1 MKITSQIFQA
11 HLKCNT
17 KCWLRSEGHTGKQNS
32 YAEWDE
38 IQNDS
43 YRQKGIRRLLEG
55 LHQEKY
61 AFSPKAKDL
70 KQACWDL
77 AVDPLLECLYQEKR
91 PSQPNQ
97 KISSITKRTP
107 QGNLSRSQRSGIVL
121 ATNLLVVQRV
131 PPELRGKN
139 SQYVP
144 IRFIFRNK
152 LTIEDKLTLAF
163 DAIVLSRTLGHSAS
177 YGKIVHGNGNCISRV
192 KIPNLLG
199 KVRRRIENI
208 VTLLSS
214 SAPPDLALNRNCT
227 ECEFET
233 DCHKKAIEKD
243 ELTLLPGMGL
253 KERESC
259 HKKGVFTTTQLSYT
273 FRPRK
278 RPKRLRDK
286 PEKYHHS
293 LKALA
298 IREKRI
304 YVVGN
309 PLLKIEGTPAFL
321 DVEALPDRDFY
332 YLISARIRSKDSK
345 TQHSLWA
352 DSINE
357 EETIWREF
365 LKILASIDRPVL
377 VHYGSFE
384 TIFLKHMMD
393 RYGGPPAGS
402 DSAEALESTVNL
414 LSLIFG
420 QVYFPCYSNGLKEI
434 SRFLGF
440 EWSEPN
446 ASGIQTILWREEWQ
460 SSHDNSLKKKL
471 ITYNS
476 EDCEATCRVMDCLTN
491 LTTSNPN
498 MPGTSPIIVHAES
511 LPRTSHFHFRKIQFA
526 LPEFEE
532 INQASYWDYQRDRLL
547 VKSRDSSKKVPR
559 RITKQRKPKLQVSK
573 IINCPRPLRCPFCA
587 GKKIYRHQVY
597 TKIVFDIRFHRTGI
611 KRWIKKYLFGRYRCA
626 ACWAVF
632 RGSQKDWGKEKF
644 GVNLRTLSVY
654 LNIGLRLPQQRVS
667 LFLND
672 VLGFGF
678 YRAVTSV
685 LKASAATYYKPTSEK
700 LLEKMISG
708 RLIHADETKVN
719 LKGGIGYVWAFS
731 NMEEVVYLY
740 APTRE
745 GGWVVDLLREFK
757 GVFVSDFYS
766 AYDSLSCPKQRCL
779 IHLIRD
785 MNDDLLEEPFN
796 DEIRSLASAFA
807 AMVKP
812 MIETVD
818 RFGLKSRF
826 LRKHK
831 KDVGRFFKSLSRQTY
846 LTETAEKW
854 KARLLKNQMQLFT
867 FLNYDDIP
875 WNNNNAEH
883 AVKAFVMLRRD
894 LVGISTERGIRD
906 YLILLSVCETCR
918 IRGLS
923 FLEFLRSGEQDIDAF
938 TKNRL
943 GKSLPKS
950 MRDQR
955 TPLYVASFL
964 SDLEG
969 AKGHSRPS

>member
-1 MKITSQIFQA
+1 MKITSEIFQA
-11 HLKCNT
+11 QLRCDT
-17 KCWLRSEGHTGKQNS
+17 KCWLRSVGQTGKQNT

-43 YRQKGIRRLLEG
+43 YRQKGIQGLLEG
-55 LHQEKY
+55 LHREEY
-61 AFSPKAKDL
+61 VFSPNAKDL
-70 KQACWDL
+70 KQARWHL
-77 AVDPLLECLYQEKR
+77 AVNVSLGCLYQEKR
-91 PSQPNQ
+91 PSEPNQ
-97 KISSITKRTP
+97 ESSPITRRTL
-107 QGNLSRSQRSGIVL
+107 QENLFRSQRTEIIL
-121 ATNLLVVQRV
+121 AANLHGVQRM
-131 PPELRGKN
+131 PPELKRKN

-144 IRFIFRNK
+144 IRFVFRNK
-152 LTIEDKLTLAF
+152 LTIEDKLALAF

-177 YGKIVHGNGNCISRV
+177 YGKIVHGNSDRPSRI
-192 KIPNLLG
+192 KIPRLLG
-199 KVRRRIENI
+199 KVRKRIENI
-208 VTLLSS
+208 ITLLSS
-214 SAPPDLALNRNCT
+214 SSPPDLVLNRNCT
-227 ECEFET
+227 GCEFEI
-233 DCHKKAIEKD
+233 DCHKMAIEKD
-243 ELTLLPGMGL
+243 ELTLLVGMGL
-253 KERESC
+253 KERENY
-259 HKKGVFTTTQLSYT
+259 HKKGIFTTTQLSYT

-278 RPKRLRDK
+278 RPKQLRDK

-298 IREKRI
+298 IREKKI

-309 PLLKIEGTPAFL
+309 PTLKIEGTPVFL
-321 DVEALPDRDFY
+321 DVEALNDRDFY
-332 YLISARIRSKDSK
+332 YLIGARIRSEDSNV
-345 TQHSLWA
+345 QHSLWA
-352 DSINE
+352 DSISE

-365 LKILASIDRPVL
+365 IKILALIDRPVL

-393 RYGGPPAGS
+393 TYGGPPAGS
-402 DSAEALESTVNL
+402 DPAEVIGSTVNL

-420 QVYFPCYSNGLKEI
+420 QVYFPSYSNGLKEI

-446 ASGIQTILWREEWQ
+446 ASGIQSILWREEWQ
-460 SSHDNSLKKKL
+460 NSHNDSLKKKI

-476 EDCEATCRVMDCLTN
+476 EDCEATCRIMDCLTN
-491 LTTSNPN
+491 LTTGNPN
-498 MPGTSPIIVHAES
+498 MPETAPTIVHAES
-511 LPRTSHFHFRKIQFA
+511 LPRTNHFHYRKIQFA

-532 INQASYWDYQRDRLL
+532 INQASYWDYQQDRIL
-547 VKSRDSSKKVPR
+547 VKSRGSCKRVPR
-559 RITKQRKPKLQVSK
+559 RITKQRKPKLQASK
-573 IINCPRPLRCPFCA
+573 TINCPRPLRCPLCG

-597 TKIVFDIRFHRTGI
+597 SKVVFDVQFHRSGI

-626 ACWAVF
+626 ACRAVF

-654 LNIGLRLPQQRVS
+654 LNIGLRLPQKRVS

-672 VLGFGF
+672 VLSFSF
-678 YRAVTSV
+678 YRAITGV

-700 LLEKMISG
+700 LLGKMISG
-708 RLIHADETKVN
+708 SLIHADETKVN

-745 GGWVVDLLREFK
+745 GGWVVDLLKEFK
-757 GVFVSDFYS
+757 GVLVSDFYS
-766 AYDSLSCPKQRCL
+766 AYDSLPCPKQKCL

-785 MNDDLLEEPFN
+785 MNDDLLEDPFN
-796 DEIRSLASAFA
+796 NEIRSLASAFVA
-807 AMVKP
+807 ILKP
-812 MIETVD
+812 MIKTVD

-846 LTETAEKW
+846 LTEIAGKW
-854 KARLLKNQMQLFT
+854 RMRLLKNQMHLFT
-867 FLNYDDIP
+867 FLDYDDIP

-883 AVKAFVMLRRD
+883 AVRAFVILRRD
-894 LVGISTERGIRD
+894 LVGNSTERGIRD

-923 FLEFLRSGEQDIDAF
+923 FLEFLRSGERDVDAF

-943 GKSLPKS
+943 GKSVPKTV
-950 MRDQR
+950 R
-955 TPLYVASFL
+955 TQGTSLQMASFL

-969 AKGHSRPS
+969 AEGHS

>member
-1 MKITSQIFQA
+1 MRITSQIFQA

-17 KCWLRSEGHTGKQNS
+17 KCWLRSEGQIGRQNS

-38 IQNDS
+38 TQNDS
-43 YRQKGIRRLLEG
+43 YRQQGIRRLLEG
-55 LHQEKY
+55 LRQEEY
-61 AFSPKAKDL
+61 VFSPKAKDL
-70 KQACWDL
+70 KPATWHL
-77 AVDPLLECLYQEKR
+77 AVNVLLQCIYEEKR
-91 PSQPNQ
+91 PSEPNQ
-97 KISSITKRTP
+97 EISIKKKF
-107 QGNLSRSQRSGIVL
+107 QGNPSCAQRSKVVL
-121 ATNLLVVQRV
+121 ATNLQAIQRV
-131 PPELRGKN
+131 PPRVRGKT
-139 SQYVP
+139 SEYVP

-163 DAIVLSRTLGHSAS
+163 DAIVLSRTLGHGAS
-177 YGKIVHGNGNCISRV
+177 YGKIVHGNGNRTSRI
-192 KIPNLLG
+192 KTHNLLG
-199 KVRRRIENI
+199 KVRKRIENI
-208 VTLLSS
+208 ITLLSS
-214 SAPPDLALNRNCT
+214 SSPPDLVLNRNCT

-233 DCHKKAIEKD
+233 DCYKKAIEKD
-243 ELTLLPGMGL
+243 ELTLLVGMGL
-253 KERESC
+253 KEREKC
-259 HKKGVFTTTQLSYT
+259 QKKGIFTATQLSYT
-273 FRPRK
+273 FRPQK
-278 RPKRLRDK
+278 RPKRFRDK
-286 PEKYHHS
+286 PERYHHS

-298 IREKRI
+298 VREKKI
-304 YVVGN
+304 YVVGD
-309 PLLKIEGTPAFL
+309 PLLKIEGMPVFL

-332 YLISARIRSKDSK
+332 YVIGARIRSKDSNI
-345 TQHSLWA
+345 QHSLWA
-352 DSINE
+352 DSVKE

-384 TIFLKHMMD
+384 TFFLKHMTH

-402 DSAEALESTVNL
+402 DSAQAIESTVNL

-460 SSHDNSLKKKL
+460 NSRDDSLKKKI
-471 ITYNS
+471 ITYNA
-476 EDCEATCRVMDCLTN
+476 EDCEATCRIMDCLAN
-491 LTTSNPN
+491 LTTSSPN
-498 MPGTSPIIVHAES
+498 IPGTAPIIVHAES

-547 VKSRDSSKKVPR
+547 VKSRGSSKRVPR
-559 RITKQRKPKLQVSK
+559 RIRKQRKPKLQVGK
-573 IINCPRPLRCPFCA
+573 IIDCPRPLRCPFC
-587 GKKIYRHQVY
+587 GGRKIYRHQVY
-597 TKIVFDIRFHRTGI
+597 TKIVLDVQFHRLGI

-626 ACWAVF
+626 ACWTVF

-667 LFLND
+667 SFLND

-678 YRAVTSV
+678 YRSVPNV
-685 LKASAATYYKPTSEK
+685 LKASAATYYKPTGEK
-700 LLEKMISG
+700 LLGNMVSG

-731 NMEEVVYLY
+731 NLEEVVYLY

-745 GGWVVDLLREFK
+745 GGWVVDLLKDFR
-757 GVFVSDFYS
+757 GVLVSDFYS
-766 AYDSLSCPKQRCL
+766 AYDPLPCPKQKCL

-785 MNDDLLEEPFN
+785 MNDDLLGEPFN
-796 DEIRSLASAFA
+796 NEIRSLASAFA
-807 AMVKP
+807 AIVKP
-812 MIETVD
+812 MIKTVD
-818 RFGLKSRF
+818 QFGLKSRF

-831 KDVGRFFKSLSRQTY
+831 KDAERFFKSLSRQTY
-846 LTETAEKW
+846 LTEIAGKW
-854 KARLLKNQMQLFT
+854 RTRLLKNQMHLFT
-867 FLNYDDIP
+867 FLDYDDIP

-894 LVGISTERGIRD
+894 LVGNSTERGIRD

-923 FLEFLRSGEQDIDAF
+923 FLEFLRSNERDIDAF
-938 TKNRL
+938 TKDRL

-950 MRDQR
+950 MPAQG
-955 TPLYVASFL
+955 TTLHVASFL
-964 SDLEG
+964 SDLQGDE
-969 AKGHSRPS
+969 GHS

>member
-1 MKITSQIFQA
+1 M
-11 HLKCNT
+11 
-17 KCWLRSEGHTGKQNS
+17 
-32 YAEWDE
+32 
-38 IQNDS
+38 
-43 YRQKGIRRLLEG
+43 LEG
-55 LHQEKY
+55 IPQAEYSL
-61 AFSPKAKDL
+61 SPTSKDL
-70 KQACWDL
+70 KQASWHL
-77 AVDPLLECLYQEKR
+77 AAGFSLECLYEKKR
-91 PSQPNQ
+91 LSERNDRYPSIMKKTDQLNP
-97 KISSITKRTP
+97 SHP
-107 QGNLSRSQRSGIVL
+107 QGSQVVL
-121 ATNLLVVQRV
+121 ATNLQVVERL
-131 PPELRGKN
+131 PLEGRGKTFK
-139 SQYVP
+139 YIP
-144 IRFIFRNK
+144 FRFIFRNK

-163 DAIVLSRTLGHSAS
+163 DAIVLSRTFGHSAS
-177 YGKIVHGNGNCISRV
+177 YGKIVHGNGNRLSRIKIS
-192 KIPNLLG
+192 NLLG
-199 KVRRRIENI
+199 KVRKRIENI
-208 VTLLSS
+208 ITLLSS
-214 SAPPDLALNRNCT
+214 FSPPDLALNRNCT

-233 DCHKKAIEKD
+233 DCHKMAIEKD
-243 ELTLLPGMGL
+243 ELTLLAGMGL
-253 KERESC
+253 KERENY
-259 HKKGVFTTTQLSYT
+259 HRKGIFTATQLSFT

-286 PEKYHHS
+286 PEIYHHS

-298 IREKRI
+298 IREKKI

-309 PLLKIEGTPAFL
+309 PLLKIEGTPVFL

-332 YLISARIRSKDSK
+332 YLIGARIRNKDSN
-345 TQHSLWA
+345 TQHCLWA

-357 EETIWREF
+357 EETVWREF

-384 TIFLKHMMD
+384 TIFLKRMTD

-402 DSAEALESTVNL
+402 DSAEAIESTINL
-414 LSLIFG
+414 LSVIFG

-446 ASGIQTILWREEWQ
+446 ANGFQTILWREEWQ
-460 SSHDNSLKKKL
+460 NSHENSLKKKI

-498 MPGTSPIIVHAES
+498 IPGTSPSIVHAES
-511 LPRTSHFHFRKIQFA
+511 LPRTNHFHFRKIQFA
-526 LPEFEE
+526 LSEFEE

-547 VKSRDSSKKVPR
+547 VKSRDSSKRVPR
-559 RITKQRKPKLQVSK
+559 RKTKQRKPKLQISK
-573 IINCPRPLRCPFCA
+573 IINCPRPLRCPFCG

-597 TKIVFDIRFHRTGI
+597 TKIVFDVQFHRSGI

-678 YRAVTSV
+678 YRAFPSV
-685 LKASAATYYKPTSEK
+685 LKASAATYYKTTSEK
-700 LLEKMISG
+700 LLGKMISG

-731 NMEEVVYLY
+731 DMEEVVYLY

-745 GGWVVDLLREFK
+745 GGWVVDLLKEFK
-757 GVFVSDFYS
+757 GVLVSDFYS
-766 AYDSLSCPKQRCL
+766 AYDSLPCPKQRCL

-796 DEIRSLASAFA
+796 YEIRSLASAFA

-818 RFGLKSRF
+818 QFGLKSRF

-831 KDVGRFFKSLSRQTY
+831 KDVGRFFKSLSRQTS
-846 LTETAEKW
+846 LTETSEKW
-854 KARLLKNQMQLFT
+854 KMRLLKNQMQLFT
-867 FLNYDDIP
+867 FLDYDDIP

-894 LVGISTERGIRD
+894 LAGISTERGIRD

-923 FLEFLRSGEQDIDAF
+923 FLEFLRSGERDIEAF

-950 MRDQR
+950 MQAQG
-955 TPLYVASFL
+955 TPLHVASFL
-964 SDLEG
+964 SDLEC
-969 AKGHSRPS
+969 AEGHSRSS

>member
-11 HLKCNT
+11 QLKCNT
-17 KCWLRSEGHTGKQNS
+17 KCWLRSAGQTGKQNA

-43 YRQKGIRRLLEG
+43 YREKGIKRLLEG
-55 LHQEKY
+55 LQQEKY
-61 AFSPKAKDL
+61 VFSPKAKDL
-70 KQACWDL
+70 KQARWHL
-77 AVDPLLECLYQEKR
+77 AVNLSLECLYQEKR
-91 PSQPNQ
+91 PPEPNQ
-97 KISSITKRTP
+97 KISSITRRIAP
-107 QGNLSRSQRSGIVL
+107 MNLSRSQRSEIVL
-121 ATNLLVVQRV
+121 ATNLHAVQRV

-139 SQYVP
+139 SQYFP
-144 IRFIFRNK
+144 IRFVFRNK

-163 DAIVLSRTLGHSAS
+163 DAMVLSRMLRHNAS
-177 YGKIVHGNGNCISRV
+177 YGKIVHGNGNCISRI

-199 KVRRRIENI
+199 KVRKRIENI
-208 VTLLSS
+208 ITLLSNS
-214 SAPPDLALNRNCT
+214 SPPDLVLNRNCT

-233 DCHKKAIEKD
+233 DCHKMATEKD
-243 ELTLLPGMGL
+243 ELTLLAGMGL
-253 KERESC
+253 KERGGY
-259 HKKGVFTTTQLSYT
+259 HKKGIFTTTQLSYT

-298 IREKRI
+298 IREKKI
-304 YVVGN
+304 YIVGN
-309 PLLKIEGTPAFL
+309 PLLKIEGIPVFL

-332 YLISARIRSKDSK
+332 YLIGARIRSKNSN

-352 DSINE
+352 ESINE
-357 EETIWREF
+357 EEAIWRKF
-365 LKILASIDRPVL
+365 LNILASIDRPVL

-384 TIFLKHMMD
+384 TIFLKHMTD
-393 RYGGPPAGS
+393 KYGRPPAGS
-402 DSAEALESTVNL
+402 DSAEAIESTVNL
-414 LSLIFG
+414 LSLVFA

-460 SSHDNSLKKKL
+460 NSGDNSLKKKL

-476 EDCEATCRVMDCLTN
+476 EDCEATCRIMDCLTN
-491 LTTSNPN
+491 LTTCNPN
-498 MPGTSPIIVHAES
+498 IPGTSPIVVHAES

-547 VKSRDSSKKVPR
+547 VRSSGSSSKRAPR
-559 RITKQRKPKLQVSK
+559 RITKQRNPRLRVSK
-573 IINCPRPLRCPFCA
+573 IIDCPRPLRCPFCG

-597 TKIVFDIRFHRTGI
+597 TKLVFDIQFHRSGV

-654 LNIGLRLPQQRVS
+654 LNIGLRLPQRRVS

-672 VLGFGF
+672 VFGF
-678 YRAVTSV
+678 SFYRTVTSI
-685 LKASAATYYKPTSEK
+685 LKASAATYYKPTSER
-700 LLEKMISG
+700 LLGKMISG

-719 LKGGIGYVWAFS
+719 LKEGIGYVWAFS

-745 GGWVVDLLREFK
+745 GGWVLDLLKEFT
-757 GVFVSDFYS
+757 GVLVSDFYS
-766 AYDSLSCPKQRCL
+766 AYDSLPCPKQRCL

-785 MNDDLLEEPFN
+785 INDDLLENPFN

-807 AMVKP
+807 AIVKP

-831 KDVGRFFKSLSRQTY
+831 KDVERFFKSLSRQSY
-846 LTETAEKW
+846 LTEIAGKW
-854 KARLLKNQMQLFT
+854 RTRLLKNKMQLFT
-867 FLNYDDIP
+867 FLYFDDIP

-883 AVKAFVMLRRD
+883 AVRAFVVLRRD
-894 LVGISTERGIRD
+894 LVGNSTERGIRD

-923 FLEFLRSGEQDIDAF
+923 FLEFLRSGERDIEAF
-938 TKNRL
+938 TSKRF

-950 MRDQR
+950 MPVQG
-955 TPLYVASFL
+955 TPLHMASLL
-964 SDLEG
+964 SDLED
-969 AKGHSRPS
+969 AQENS

>member
-1 MKITSQIFQA
+1 MKITSQIFEA

-17 KCWLRSEGHTGKQNS
+17 KCWLRSRGRIGEQNT
-32 YAEWDE
+32 YAEWYRT
-38 IQNDS
+38 QNDS
-43 YRQKGIRRLLEG
+43 YRQEGIRRLIEG
-55 LHQEKY
+55 LSQEEY
-61 AFSPKAKDL
+61 SLSPTSKDL
-70 KQACWDL
+70 KPASWRL
-77 AVDPLLECLYQEKR
+77 AVDLSLECLYEKKR
-91 PSQPNQ
+91 PPEQNDPYPSTMKKTLQPNP
-97 KISSITKRTP
+97 SGP
-107 QGNLSRSQRSGIVL
+107 QRSQVLL
-121 ATNLLVVQRV
+121 ATNLQVIERL
-131 PPELRGKN
+131 PPEGRGKA
-139 SQYVP
+139 SEYIP
-144 IRFIFRNK
+144 IRFISRNN
-152 LTIEDKLTLAF
+152 LSIEDKLLLGF
-163 DAIVLSRTLGHSAS
+163 DAIVLSGILRHTVS
-177 YGKIVHGNGNCISRV
+177 YGKIVHGDGRRISRV
-192 KIPNLLG
+192 KTPNLSEKIRKRL
-199 KVRRRIENI
+199 ENI
-208 VTLLSS
+208 IILLSS
-214 SAPPDLALNRNCT
+214 PSPPDLLLNRNCT
-227 ECEFET
+227 ECEFGT
-233 DCHKKAIEKD
+233 DCHKVAVEKD
-243 ELTLLPGMGL
+243 ELSLLTGMRL
-253 KERESC
+253 KERESY
-259 HKKGVFTTTQLSYT
+259 HKKGIFTVTQLSHT

-278 RPKRLRDK
+278 RPKWLKDK

-298 IREKRI
+298 IRDKKI

-309 PLLKIEGTPAFL
+309 PLLKIEGTPVCL

-332 YLISARIRSKDSK
+332 YLIGARIRRKDSS

-352 DSINE
+352 DSINK

-365 LKILASIDRPVL
+365 LNILASIDKPVL

-384 TIFLKHMMD
+384 TIFLKHMID
-393 RYGGPPAGS
+393 RYGGPLAGS
-402 DSAEALESTVNL
+402 DSAKAIESTVNL

-440 EWSEPN
+440 EWSEPS
-446 ASGIQTILWREEWQ
+446 ASGVQTILWREKWQ
-460 SSHDNSLKKKL
+460 NSKESSLKEKL

-476 EDCEATCRVMDCLTN
+476 EDCEAVYRIMDCLTN
-491 LTTSNPN
+491 LVTSNPN
-498 MPGTSPIIVHAES
+498 TSGASPIVVHAEF
-511 LPRTSHFHFRKIQFA
+511 LPRTSHFHFRKIQFL

-547 VKSRDSSKKVPR
+547 LKSRGNSKRMPR
-559 RITKQRKPKLQVSK
+559 RITKQRKPKLLVSK
-573 IINCPRPLRCPFCA
+573 IINFPRPLRCPFCG

-597 TKIVFDIRFHRTGI
+597 TKIVLDIQFHRTGI
-611 KRWIKKYLFGRYRCA
+611 KRWNKKYLFGRYRCA

-632 RGSQKDWGKEKF
+632 RGPQKDWGKEKF

-678 YRAVTSV
+678 YRAFTSV
-685 LKASAATYYKPTSEK
+685 LKSSAATYYKPTSEK
-700 LLEKMISG
+700 LLGRMVSG
-708 RLIHADETKVN
+708 HLIHADETKVN

-745 GGWVVDLLREFK
+745 GSWVVDLLKDFK
-757 GVFVSDFYS
+757 GVLVSDFYS
-766 AYDSLSCPKQRCL
+766 AYDSLPCPKQRCL

-785 MNDDLLEEPFN
+785 MNDDLLKEPFN
-796 DEIRSLASAFA
+796 DEIKSLASAFA
-807 AMVKP
+807 AIVKP

-818 RFGLKSRF
+818 QFGLKSRF

-831 KDVGRFFKSLSRQTY
+831 KDVGRFLKSLSRQTY

-854 KARLLKNQMQLFT
+854 KTRLLKNQMQLFT
-867 FLNYDDIP
+867 FLDYDEIP

-894 LVGISTERGIRD
+894 LAGISTERGIRD

-923 FLEFLRSGEQDIDAF
+923 FLDFLRSGERDIDAF
-938 TKNRL
+938 AKNRL

-950 MRDQR
+950 MRDR
-955 TPLYVASFL
+955 GTPLHVASFL
-964 SDLEG
+964 SDLGGAEG
-969 AKGHSRPS
+969 YSRPS